1 MLVIIIKIMYRIVG
15 TNGSIF
21 TPLIMNFEYL
31 VRISENN
38 ANFEKSLAKYF
49 QNIAKEECILLC

>member
-1 MLVIIIKIMYRIVG
+1 MYRIVG

-31 VRISENN
+31 VRISENI
-38 ANFEKSLAKYF
+38 ANFEKSLAKNF